1 MMCPKDIY
9 QAHLDKAGQAIL
21 DYDFSTVLDMVHYP
35 SFIETDDVTL
45 RIPDRESYLPSIK
58 SLRDNF
64 AKRGVTA
71 YYRICREAVFAHD
84 DPNRIEGI
92 HEVYAL
98 SGATPVLDP
107 YLTQMSLILRDGK
120 WLGAGL
126 RSATSNKHW
135 QLVKH
140 PEPIKASPVP
150 ETALKETQ
158 I

>member
-1 MMCPKDIY
+1 MTCPKDIY
-9 QAHLDKAGQAIL
+9 QAHINTVGQAL
-21 DYDFSTVLDMVHYP
+21 WDRDFSTVLDHLHYP
-35 SFIETDDVTL
+35 CFVETDDATL
-45 RIPDRESYLPSIK
+45 HIHTRESYLPSLK
-58 SLRDNF
+58 SLRDNLTR
-64 AKRGVTA
+64 RGVTA
-71 YYRICREAVFAHD
+71 YHRICREAVFTHD

-98 SGATPVLDP
+98 SGATPVIEP
-107 YLTQMSLILRDGK
+107 CLTHMTLIYRDEK

-126 RSATSNKHW
+126 CSATSNKHW

-158 I
+158 T

>member
-9 QAHLDKAGQAIL
+9 QAHLDTAGQAFWKV
-21 DYDFSTVLDMVHYP
+21 DFSKVLDMIHFP
-35 SFIETDDVTL
+35 SFIETDDANLHMLT
-45 RIPDRESYLPSIK
+45 PESYLPSLK
-58 SLRDNF
+58 SLRDNLT
-64 AKRGVTA
+64 KRGVTA

-92 HEVYAL
+92 QEVYAL
-98 SGATPVLDP
+98 SGATPVIEP
-107 YLTQMSLILRDGK
+107 CLTQMTLIHRDGA

-126 RSATSNKHW
+126 RSATSNTHW
-135 QLVKH
+135 QMIKH

-158 I
+158 T

>member
-84 DPNRIEGI
+84 DPDRIEGI

-107 YLTQMSLILRDGK
+107 YLTQMSLILRDGMARRRPALSHLK
-120 WLGAGL
+120 QTL
-126 RSATSNKHW
+126 ATRQTPRAYQS
-135 QLVKH
+135 LTG
-140 PEPIKASPVP
+140 P
-150 ETALKETQ
+150 
-158 I
+158 

>member
-21 DYDFSTVLDMVHYP
+21 DYDFSTVLDMIHYP

-120 WLGAGL
+120 GSAQACAQPPQTNTGNSSNTQSLSKPHRSL
-126 RSATSNKHW
+126 R
-135 QLVKH
+135 
-140 PEPIKASPVP
+140 PR
-150 ETALKETQ
+150 
-158 I
+158 

>member
-1 MMCPKDIY
+1 MMCPKYIY

-58 SLRDNF
+58 SLRDNLT
-64 AKRGVTA
+64 KRGVTA

-98 SGATPVLDP
+98 SGATPVIEP
-107 YLTQMSLILRDGK
+107 CLTQMTLIHRGGK

-126 RSATSNKHW
+126 RSATSNTHW
-135 QLVKH
+135 KMIKH

>member
-1 MMCPKDIY
+1 M
-9 QAHLDKAGQAIL
+9 

-58 SLRDNF
+58 SLRDNLT
-64 AKRGVTA
+64 KRGVTA

-98 SGATPVLDP
+98 SGATPVIEP
-107 YLTQMSLILRDGK
+107 CLTQMTLIHRGGK

-126 RSATSNKHW
+126 RSATSNTHW
-135 QLVKH
+135 QMIKH
-140 PEPIKASPVP
+140 PKPIKASPVP

>member
-9 QAHLDKAGQAIL
+9 QAHLDTAGQAFWKV
-21 DYDFSTVLDMVHYP
+21 DFSKVLDMIHFP
-35 SFIETDDVTL
+35 SFVEADDANLHMLT
-45 RIPDRESYLPSIK
+45 PESYLPSLK
-58 SLRDNF
+58 SLRDNLT
-64 AKRGVTA
+64 KRGVTA
-71 YYRICREAVFAHD
+71 FYRICREAIFAHD

-107 YLTQMSLILRDGK
+107 YLTQMSLIHRDGK

-126 RSATSNKHW
+126 RSATSNTHW

>member
-1 MMCPKDIY
+1 MTCPKDIY
-9 QAHLDKAGQAIL
+9 QAHINTVGQAL
-21 DYDFSTVLDMVHYP
+21 WDRDFSTVLDHLHYP
-35 SFIETDDVTL
+35 CIVETDDATL
-45 RIPDRESYLPSIK
+45 HIPTRESYLPSLK
-58 SLRDNF
+58 SLRDNLTR
-64 AKRGVTA
+64 RGVTA
-71 YYRICREAVFAHD
+71 YHRICREAVFTHD

-98 SGATPVLDP
+98 SGATPVIEP
-107 YLTQMSLILRDGK
+107 CPTHMTLIYRDEK

-126 RSATSNKHW
+126 CSATSNKHW

-158 I
+158 T

>member
-58 SLRDNF
+58 SLRDNLT
-64 AKRGVTA
+64 KRGVTA

-107 YLTQMSLILRDGK
+107 YLTQMSLILRDGA

-126 RSATSNKHW
+126 RSATSNTHW
-135 QLVKH
+135 QMIKH
-140 PEPIKASPVP
+140 PKPIKASPVP

>member
-1 MMCPKDIY
+1 MCPKDIY

-98 SGATPVLDP
+98 SGATPVEP
-107 YLTQMSLILRDGK
+107 CLTQMTLIHRGGK

-126 RSATSNKHW
+126 RSATSNTHW
-135 QLVKH
+135 QMIKH

>member
-9 QAHLDKAGQAIL
+9 QAHLDTAGQAFWKV
-21 DYDFSTVLDMVHYP
+21 DFSKVLDMIHFP
-35 SFIETDDVTL
+35 SFIETDDANLHMLT
-45 RIPDRESYLPSIK
+45 PESYLPSLK
-58 SLRDNF
+58 SLRDNLT
-64 AKRGVTA
+64 KRGVTA
-71 YYRICREAVFAHD
+71 FYRICREAIFAHD
-84 DPNRIEGI
+84 DPNRIEGF

-107 YLTQMSLILRDGK
+107 YLTQMSLIHRDGK

-126 RSATSNKHW
+126 RLATSNTHW